1 MPKPGLG
8 CTNAGRPSGNCLTVD
23 PATAGSGVHCR
34 AWRAESGLLANAG
47 DAGPVPRRAVAPPIA
62 PRGRT
67 GVACL
72 PAVVSAALAFCGTSV
87 AADAP
92 SPNVRPPGWECR
104 WCPQVPE
111 QSAEL
116 TLGAEYVSDTSA
128 KFGEY
133 RGLGDEGGYVVA
145 DAAGRY
151 RGEDARYADIVARD
165 LGLTTRKVRVEA
177 GKQGGYRVYLDY
189 SQLPRLDQDTGRTP
203 YRGVGSD
210 VLTLPDDWV
219 PANTTDGL
227 SALQSSL
234 HGLDLKQ
241 QRKRTEA
248 GGSVRALGS
257 WEFSG
262 RFRQELKDGK
272 KSVGA
277 AIGPA
282 FGAARSVILPEPVD
296 YKTDE
301 VELKATYARNG
312 LQAEL
317 GYFGSFFT
325 DNNRSLTWQNPFA
338 VADAPDGFGRLA
350 LPPDNQFNQLSGSL
364 GYDLRKD
371 TRITAN
377 LALGRMTQDESFL
390 PFTINP
396 DLQRPLPRSS
406 PDAKVNTRLVDVKIL
421 SRPLERLRL
430 SGQYKFN
437 QRDNDTPQATYDY
450 VVADSSDSLVS
461 RTNLPYG
468 YRQNVFRLE
477 GGYELPRRSDLS
489 VGLEHD
495 RFARSYQEVGRTNE
509 NSVWAKLKSSPHERI
524 DARLGYEYRNRD
536 NDSYSPVSEIIPP
549 QNPLMRKFYMADR
562 KRNKAT
568 AGLTAR
574 VSPAWSL
581 GLSADYSDDDYSD
594 SRVGLTEGK
603 DYSATLDASYS
614 PGRGLTTHAFYTRQ
628 KIRSKQAGSQTFSTP
643 DWFAKTTDT
652 FDTFGAGIK
661 WTLLADRL
669 DLALDYVYADSDG
682 SIGITSELTP
692 TDPLPDFKTR
702 RHTLSLNATYRLK
715 EDMDLRLG
723 YLYERYRSDDWT
735 IDGVGPDT
743 IPNVL
748 SLGERSPN
756 YSVSLYSAAVRV
768 RF

>member
-1 MPKPGLG
+1 MAPYRVRLGLS
-8 CTNAGRPSGNCLTVD
+8 AAFAL
-23 PATAGSGVHCR
+23 
-34 AWRAESGLLANAG
+34 SGL
-47 DAGPVPRRAVAPPIA
+47 
-62 PRGRT
+62 
-67 GVACL
+67 
-72 PAVVSAALAFCGTSV
+72 AA
-87 AADAP
+87 AADTPPA
-92 SPNVRPPGWECR
+92 NVRPPGWECR
-104 WCPQVPE
+104 WCPKVSE
-111 QSAEL
+111 RSADL
-116 TLGAEYVSDTSA
+116 TVGAAYVSDSSA

-133 RGLGDEGGYVVA
+133 RGLGDEGGYAIA
-145 DAAGRY
+145 DAEASY
-151 RGEDARYADIVARD
+151 RGDDARYAEVTAKD
-165 LGLTTRKVRVEA
+165 LGLTRRKVRVEA

-203 YRGVGSD
+203 YRGVGSG
-210 VLTLPDDWV
+210 VLSLPEDWV
-219 PANTTDGL
+219 PADTTEGL
-227 SALQSSL
+227 SALRSSL
-234 HGLDLKQ
+234 RGLDLEQK
-241 QRKRTEA
+241 RKRTEA
-248 GGSVRALGS
+248 GGSIRGLGN
-257 WEFSG
+257 WELSG

-272 KSVGA
+272 KSLGA

-282 FGAARSVILPEPVD
+282 FGVARAVILPEPVD

-301 VELKATYARNG
+301 VEVKATYARKG

-338 VADAPDGFGRLA
+338 AADDPDGAGRLA
-350 LPPDNQFNQLSGSL
+350 LPPDNQFNQISGSL

-377 LALGRMTQDESFL
+377 LAFGRMTQDESFL

-406 PDAKVNTRLVDVKIL
+406 PDGKVNTRLVDVKIL

-430 SGQYKFN
+430 SGEYKFN
-437 QRDNDTPQATYDY
+437 ERDNDTPQAEYDY
-450 VVADSSDSLVS
+450 VVADSIDSLVS

-468 YRQNVFRLE
+468 YRQNLFRAE

-489 VGLEHD
+489 VGVEHD
-495 RFARSYQEVGRTNE
+495 RFERSYQEVGRTNE
-509 NSVWAKLKSSPHERI
+509 NSVWANLKSSPHERI
-524 DARLGYEYRNRD
+524 DLRLGYEYRDRD
-536 NDSYSPVSEIIPP
+536 NDSYSLVTEIVPS
-549 QNPLMRKFYMADR
+549 QNPFMRKFYMADR

-568 AGLTAR
+568 AGFTAR
-574 VSPAWSL
+574 VSPAWAL
-581 GLSADYSDDDYSD
+581 GLSADYSDDDYAD
-594 SRVGLTEGK
+594 SLLGLTEGE

-614 PGRGLTTHAFYTRQ
+614 PRRGFAAHAFYTRQ
-628 KIRSKQAGSQTFSTP
+628 KIKSKQAGSQTFSTP
-643 DWFAKTTDT
+643 DWSAKTTDS
-652 FDTFGAGIK
+652 FDTVGAGIK

-669 DLALDYVYADSDG
+669 DVAVDYVYADSDG
-682 SIGITSELTP
+682 SIDIDSDVGAIE
-692 TDPLPDFKTR
+692 PLPDFKTR

-735 IDGVGPDT
+735 VDGVGPDT

-756 YSVSLYSAAVRV
+756 YSVNLYSAAVRV